1 MLRPAPWPR
10 ARALTLVLLAGAAI
24 VALLLFSGLAH
35 AEGPGAGS
43 SGGTRV
49 SGVNAPLALAGLAF
63 LSTGLLVLARSRPHV
78 VRAPRLVAAAPA
90 LGMPARPLA
99 AAGPQPADAASLAPL
114 AAVAGALHAT
124 AGALDAIAGEL
135 AGPAAGTVA
144 VSAERVREAQ
154 ITLARWLEN
163 RR

>member
-1 MLRPAPWPR
+1 MVRPSPWPR
-10 ARALTLVLLAGAAI
+10 ARALTLVLLAAAAI
-24 VALLLFSGLAH
+24 AGLLLFGGLAH
-35 AEGPGAGS
+35 AEGPGPGS
-43 SGGTRV
+43 TGGTRV
-49 SGVNAPLALAGLAF
+49 SGINLPLALAGLAF
-63 LSTGLLVLARSRPHV
+63 LSTGLLVLARSRPYT
-78 VRAPRLVAAAPA
+78 VRAPRLVAAGPA
-90 LGMPARPLA
+90 VAMPAMPGA
-99 AAGPQPADAASLAPL
+99 ASAPPPGDAASLAPL

-135 AGPAAGTVA
+135 AGPAADTVA